1 MSDALPKRRFGLIT
15 RAEANAAGVTDAMLR
30 SRKFRRVGHGVYAD
44 RSYPPSEALR
54 LDAALLVAP
63 AETVVA
69 RHSAARLWHGIVPES
84 AMVTLNLPGHR
95 RLRLDG
101 VEVRSVASA
110 QVVVLDGR
118 PVTTPAQTFCE
129 LAADL
134 NLVDLVI
141 LGDSLVRAKKCRP
154 EELVRRAAQWR
165 GTRCQL
171 ARRAASLVR
180 AGVRSPRETR
190 LRMLIVLAGLPEPL
204 VALTF
209 RDPDGRVRYELDLA
223 YREKI
228 GLEYDG
234 EEHHSKRSDREWDA
248 RRRRWFTD
256 QGWSTLSYTNS
267 DIWDEPRALLEQ
279 LVAVQRRHGMA
290 VRISSD
296 EWVRYFPGRRAAG

>member
-69 RHSAARLWHGIVPES
+69 RHSAARLWHGIVPDS

-101 VEVRSVASA
+101 VEVRGVASA

-129 LAADL
+129 LATDL
-134 NLVDLVI
+134 DLVDLVI

-154 EELVRRAAQWR
+154 EDLVRRATQWR
-165 GTRCQL
+165 CARCQL

-180 AGVRSPRETR
+180 AGVRSPKETR

-204 VALTF
+204 VGLKF
-209 RDPDGRVRYELDLA
+209 RDADGRIRYELDLA

-234 EEHHSKRSDREWDA
+234 HDHHSKPRDREWDA

-256 QGWSTLSYTNS
+256 QGWSHLAYTNN
-267 DIWDEPRALLEQ
+267 DLWAEPRALLEQ
-279 LVAVQRRHGMA
+279 LVAIQRRHGMA

-296 EWVRYFPGRRAAG
+296 EWTRYFPGRRVAA